1 MSSVAGSAAFSTVP
15 ASSRA
20 QQESL
25 LFFFS
30 AFMFRVGLALV
41 TFEQIRPF
49 FGIQIS
55 DYCFFVSLLLLLFR
69 PSSLMLGVRAFGIL
83 LGGALIMLGSLLSL
97 LNSASPSNAVGPL
110 ARVFVLF
117 GLFAPLAV
125 VHSKNIQKN
134 MLFLLG
140 GIFTN
145 CVITL
150 LQASL
155 FPGIADALSINP
167 TRPDISEI
175 GRFQGLTSHP
185 NIIGLSGALA
195 GLLGFGLFSF
205 DGYRRIRGRLTVVI
219 IVCAL
224 AALLSGSRAVFVSL
238 VPGVIVLAFFQ
249 KQRRRAVVRILVALI
264 VFWGGLTYV
273 APVVVSQF
281 GERLDSTGSD
291 LYSDYGRLWSAVYAV
306 QEISQKPIIGWGID
320 HIDDAGLTLV
330 PWTGE
335 FVGVHNTFL
344 KYWNAA
350 GLMGAV
356 GFLTLFAVP
365 VRQILR
371 LLKKEPSNSSTE
383 ALVLALACYALLF
396 IVSNLGPF
404 DYNRFL
410 YMPLFAFGG
419 FAASLRTPLEVRW
432 VARHGQGGKIGR
444 SATPL
449 TA

>member
-1 MSSVAGSAAFSTVP
+1 MSSVAGSAAFWAAAAST
-15 ASSRA
+15 RTE
-20 QQESL
+20 QQSL
-25 LFFFS
+25 LFFSS

-41 TFEQIRPF
+41 TFEQIRPL

-69 PSSLMLGVRAFGIL
+69 PSSLLLAVRASGIL
-83 LGGALIMLGSLLSL
+83 LGGALIFLGSLLSL
-97 LNSASPSNAVGPL
+97 FNSASPSNAAGPL
-110 ARVFVLF
+110 ARLFVLF

-134 MLFLLG
+134 MLFLMG
-140 GIFTN
+140 GIFAN

-185 NIIGLSGALA
+185 NVIGLSAALA
-195 GLLGFGLFSF
+195 VLLGFGLLSF
-205 DGYRRIRGRLTVVI
+205 DRYRRIRGRLTLVVF
-219 IVCAL
+219 VCSL
-224 AALLSGSRAVFVSL
+224 AGLLSGSRTVFVCF
-238 VPGVIVLAFFQ
+238 VPGVIVLALFL
-249 KQRRRAVVRILVALI
+249 KQRRRAVVRVLVALI

-273 APVVVSQF
+273 APAVVSQF

-291 LYSDYGRLWSAVYAV
+291 IYSDYGRLWSAVYAV

-335 FVGVHNTFL
+335 FVGAHNTFL
-344 KYWNAA
+344 KYWNAM
-350 GLMGAV
+350 GLLAAI
-356 GFLTLFAVP
+356 GFLALFAVP
-365 VRQILR
+365 MRQILHR
-371 LLKKEPSNSSTE
+371 LKKKPSNTSTE

-410 YMPLFAFGG
+410 YIPLFAFGG
-419 FAASLRTPLEVRW
+419 YAANLRAPLRMRLA
-432 VARHGQGGKIGR
+432 ARHGEGR
-444 SATPL
+444 EISGPTTPL

>member
-20 QQESL
+20 QQESA

-30 AFMFRVGLALV
+30 AFMFRAGLALV

-69 PSSLMLGVRAFGIL
+69 PSSLLSALKASGIL

-134 MLFLLG
+134 TLFLLV
-140 GIFTN
+140 GIFAN

-150 LQASL
+150 LQASI
-155 FPGIADALSINP
+155 FPGITDVLSINP

-185 NIIGLSGALA
+185 NIIGLSAALA
-195 GLLGFGLFSF
+195 LLLGFGLFSF

-238 VPGVIVLAFFQ
+238 VPGVIVLALFQ
-249 KQRRRAVVRILVALI
+249 RQRRRAVVRVFVVLI

-273 APVVVSQF
+273 VPSVVSQF
-281 GERLDSTGSD
+281 GERLDPTGSD

-335 FVGVHNTFL
+335 FVGAHNTFL
-344 KYWNAA
+344 KYWNAM
-350 GLMGAV
+350 GLLAAI
-356 GFLTLFAVP
+356 GFLALFAVP
-365 VRQILR
+365 MRQILHR
-371 LLKKEPSNSSTE
+371 LKKKPSNTSTE

-410 YMPLFAFGG
+410 YIPLFAFGG
-419 FAASLRTPLEVRW
+419 FAANLRVPLQARL
-432 VARHGQGGKIGR
+432 VARHDQGREISR
-444 SATPL
+444 SANPS